1 MVLFFFFSFF
11 HLMLLAHSKE
21 VKICSEYIKIQLHE
35 KMHLTSVF
43 FLLLFFFY
51 FTYNL
56 EDVFSLLTC
65 ASKRLASSVSYL
77 KSHISINDFLEKKN
91 IVF

>member
-1 MVLFFFFSFF
+1 
-11 HLMLLAHSKE
+11 MLLAHSKE

-35 KMHLTSVF
+35 KMHLMSD
-43 FLLLFFFY
+43 FFFY

-56 EDVFSLLTC
+56 EDVFSLLTG